1 MAKRNNAKGKT
12 TIYTTLH
19 RKLKIEQ
26 HEPHYKHNTII
37 NVVQGRLS
45 SILDIVIEYNLF
57 LFSVMV
63 HRQIVLVSL
72 VTMKTQSTISK
83 SYLTH

>member
-1 MAKRNNAKGKT
+1 MQKEKQRST
-12 TIYTTLH
+12 QHYTDVSL
-19 RKLKIEQ
+19 
-26 HEPHYKHNTII
+26 I